1 VSAGDEVLLFGPGD
15 DGEPTAQD
23 WADLLGTIDYEIVT
37 RIGARVPR
45 VHREAGSRRR
55 RSAARDRRGAR
66 VGRPSGTS
74 SAGAGCAP
82 TSRRPSP
89 FFGLPAER
97 TRTVRTEDGVA
108 LHVEEVGPPDADLT
122 VVLVHGY
129 VQEMAV
135 WHYQRQALQAA
146 GDVRVV
152 LYDQRSHGRSSRGA
166 AERSTI
172 DQLGRDLGR
181 VLDEVVPT
189 GPVVLVGHS
198 MGGMT
203 VMALADGRPELFGDR
218 VVGVALVCT
227 SAGKLAQVTFGLPSL
242 AMPVTRRV
250 LPVLTRGMRRLP
262 RPFERSRRAGS
273 DLVFLFTRRGGFG
286 SGDVSPAVVD
296 FVATMGARTPVDV
309 IAEFYDTFMT
319 HDKLAALDVLR
330 DVEVLVLAGD
340 RDLMTPPDHS
350 RDLAAA
356 LPGARLV
363 VVEDAGH
370 MVALEHPEQVSRELL
385 RLLDDVRARRVAA

>member
-1 VSAGDEVLLFGPGD
+1 MRPSAPSAGIVGAALGVLATG
-15 DGEPTAQD
+15 A
-23 WADLLGTIDYEIVT
+23 A
-37 RIGARVPR
+37 IGL
-45 VHREAGSRRR
+45 
-55 RSAARDRRGAR
+55 AAERYV
-66 VGRPSGTS
+66 VGR
-74 SAGAGCAP
+74 A
-82 TSRRPSP
+82 RLRPDPEASQP
-89 FFGLPAER
+89 FFGLRPDR
-97 TRTVRTEDGVA
+97 TRTVRTEDGVS
-108 LHVEEVGPPDADLT
+108 LHVEEVGPVDADLT

-181 VLDEVVPT
+181 VVDELVPA

-203 VMALADGRPELFGDR
+203 VMALADARPELFGDR
-218 VVGVALVCT
+218 VVGVALVGT
-227 SAGKLAQVTFGLPSL
+227 SAGRLAQVTFGLPTAAL
-242 AMPVTRRV
+242 PVTRRV
-250 LPVLTRGMRRLP
+250 LPVLTRGMSRRP
-262 RPFERSRRAGS
+262 RTFERSRRAGS

-340 RDLMTPPDHS
+340 RDLLTPPDHS
-350 RDLAAA
+350 RAIADA
-356 LPGARLV
+356 LPDARLV

-370 MVALEHPEQVSRELL
+370 MVALEHPDQVGAELL
-385 RLLDDVRARRVAA
+385 DLLRRVRTRRAAA

>member
-1 VSAGDEVLLFGPGD
+1 M
-15 DGEPTAQD
+15 
-23 WADLLGTIDYEIVT
+23 
-37 RIGARVPR
+37 
-45 VHREAGSRRR
+45 
-55 RSAARDRRGAR
+55 
-66 VGRPSGTS
+66 
-74 SAGAGCAP
+74 
-82 TSRRPSP
+82 
-89 FFGLPAER
+89 
-97 TRTVRTEDGVA
+97 
-108 LHVEEVGPPDADLT
+108 EEVGPADADLT

-152 LYDQRSHGRSSRGA
+152 LYDQRSHGRSTRGA

-203 VMALADGRPELFGDR
+203 VMALADARPELFGDR

-227 SAGKLAQVTFGLPSL
+227 SAGKLAQVTFGLPTAAL
-242 AMPVTRRV
+242 PVTRRV
-250 LPVLTRGMRRLP
+250 LPVLTRGMTARP
-262 RPFERSRRAGS
+262 RPFERTRRAGS

-319 HDKLAALDVLR
+319 HDKLAALDVL
-330 DVEVLVLAGD
+330 DGVEVLVVAGD
-340 RDLMTPPDHS
+340 RDLLTPPDHS
-350 RDLAAA
+350 RAFAAA
-356 LPGARLV
+356 LPDARLV

-370 MVALEHPEQVSRELL
+370 MVALEHPEQVSDELL
-385 RLLDDVRARRVAA
+385 RLLDRVRARRAAA